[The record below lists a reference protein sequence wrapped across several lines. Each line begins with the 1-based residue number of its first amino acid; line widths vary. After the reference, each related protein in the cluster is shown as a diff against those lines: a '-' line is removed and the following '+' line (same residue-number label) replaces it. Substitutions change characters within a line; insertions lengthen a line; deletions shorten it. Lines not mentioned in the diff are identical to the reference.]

1 MKLLSTTRNVDVSFL
16 WKQDNKHE
24 EWDCYGQRS
33 DISVLTVGVM
43 VAVEPAITSYIPVS
57 LENNIKVPMQPVQIN
72 SSYDLYH
79 LLTLVVIFNI
89 SFLILEIIHKWGS
102 FTKLTI

>member
-1 MKLLSTTRNVDVSFL
+1 MKLLSTTRNVDVSFS
-16 WKQDNKHE
+16 WKQDNKHG

-33 DISVLTVGVM
+33 DICVLTVGVM
-43 VAVEPAITSYIPVS
+43 VAVDLQSYIPVS
-57 LENNIKVPMQPVQIN
+57 LENIKVPMQPVQIH

-79 LLTLVVIFNI
+79 ILTLVVIFTI
-89 SFLILEIIHKWGS
+89 SFLSLEIIHKWGS